1 MVVKVSSEN
10 PPSSDSD
17 VLKVKLLVTKSDQSV
32 VHAEV
37 PEEFCNILF
46 GFLAFPLGHVIEL
59 LGGSSSIS
67 SIDNL
72 YKSVGEN
79 MKGYMKSDGCEYV
92 LLYPVL
98 PPFFGYSNPLLR
110 SYELPSIASSVACC
124 SPCIR
129 DDCSPFSFTK
139 MKCSHGKTKLLAVNP
154 KVPTITTKTGGSYA
168 KGPGKFL
175 VTNELGV
182 APFSLI
188 NALSELK
195 KKGHSVSELTT
206 TEFTFTQVEV
216 IRVTFLQLNV
226 YTANLLTS
234 KLIFFLQVLNLLRT
248 ALVSREA
255 LTLAFLPHH
264 FY

>member
-1 MVVKVSSEN
+1 
-10 PPSSDSD
+10 
-17 VLKVKLLVTKSDQSV
+17 
-32 VHAEV
+32 
-37 PEEFCNILF
+37 
-46 GFLAFPLGHVIEL
+46 
-59 LGGSSSIS
+59 
-67 SIDNL
+67 
-72 YKSVGEN
+72 
-79 MKGYMKSDGCEYV
+79 
-92 LLYPVL
+92 
-98 PPFFGYSNPLLR
+98 
-110 SYELPSIASSVACC
+110 
-124 SPCIR
+124 
-129 DDCSPFSFTK
+129 

-206 TEFTFTQVEV
+206 TEFTSTQVEV

-234 KLIFFLQVLNLLRT
+234 KLIFFAGT
-248 ALVSREA
+248 EPAEDGIGFS
-255 LTLAFLPHH
+255 
-264 FY
+264 